1 MLLTLKKN
9 VLNIYCEGKKQVS
22 KQYYVQNDPI
32 LWQKYKCLCMHKK
45 GLEGPSGCLW
55 VGGICM
61 FLFLPY
67 AYMYFVIFL

>member
-1 MLLTLKKN
+1 
-9 VLNIYCEGKKQVS
+9 
-22 KQYYVQNDPI
+22 
-32 LWQKYKCLCMHKK
+32 MHKK

-67 AYMYFVIFL
+67 AYIDFVIFFIMSINYFCSKKKKIF

>member
-1 MLLTLKKN
+1 
-9 VLNIYCEGKKQVS
+9 
-22 KQYYVQNDPI
+22 
-32 LWQKYKCLCMHKK
+32 MHEK

-67 AYMYFVIFL
+67 AYMYFVIFLKIVMSINYFCSKKKNLNYQKLFF